1 MKITFNPTFST
12 NHQTYKTNKN
22 ISQPNFTA
30 RFPDGSKMP
39 KHIKPHIASINFAR
53 YNPLTKDF
61 GKYKIPIHNEE
72 ISKRLKPQYTSK
84 EFKNL
89 FEFTKSKGTFDYVMD
104 NKTGF
109 VKTSLI
115 KHKENPLMS
124 DLIWVT
130 DTSHNMALVKSK
142 SPNDC
147 TKVLNKISELYEGQQ
162 NNFDEVIANPQ
173 KYKHNEFWGGATQAG
188 IGHCFVPQTKQPH
201 KWFAKT
207 RLESIGNYMQTTA
220 DLIKTGINGGKYGYK
235 TSKDVPDTVINSI
248 ANCTKYLKA
257 IHYPTARSCGAW
269 EEQTFANS
277 LTSDTS
283 IINQGMRDVMD
294 IMYSPTDNKE
304 LLNIRNRIKSSK
316 HGDVFNDKKGLNK
329 LLKDG
334 EKRIIE
340 QYDVETSKEFNQKS
354 IKPEDKKYYYRKD
367 DSALSFMPQ
376 TETLSSDIIKDST
389 KKLLMLKKLSKS
401 IVKPNG
407 AIRYHNDEY
416 LNLDYHTLKNQWTDN
431 KKKNEAEWFL
441 VSEIANAYGSVA
453 DNLLNHI
460 EKTGKDSKTTK
471 LLSIA
476 LNGETEHINRSFARI
491 TPKNMTK
498 SNGYSCPAYK
508 LPEAYEAV
516 TTRNGRIKY
525 VPGAHSPLTWAESS
539 LYKASEQYLNN
550 LKRTENLGI
559 KFEQ

>member
-162 NNFDEVIANPQ
+162 NNFD
-173 KYKHNEFWGGATQAG
+173 
-188 IGHCFVPQTKQPH
+188 
-201 KWFAKT
+201 
-207 RLESIGNYMQTTA
+207 
-220 DLIKTGINGGKYGYK
+220 
-235 TSKDVPDTVINSI
+235 
-248 ANCTKYLKA
+248 
-257 IHYPTARSCGAW
+257 
-269 EEQTFANS
+269 
-277 LTSDTS
+277 
-283 IINQGMRDVMD
+283 
-294 IMYSPTDNKE
+294 
-304 LLNIRNRIKSSK
+304 
-316 HGDVFNDKKGLNK
+316 
-329 LLKDG
+329 
-334 EKRIIE
+334 
-340 QYDVETSKEFNQKS
+340 
-354 IKPEDKKYYYRKD
+354 
-367 DSALSFMPQ
+367 
-376 TETLSSDIIKDST
+376 
-389 KKLLMLKKLSKS
+389 
-401 IVKPNG
+401 
-407 AIRYHNDEY
+407 
-416 LNLDYHTLKNQWTDN
+416 
-431 KKKNEAEWFL
+431 
-441 VSEIANAYGSVA
+441 
-453 DNLLNHI
+453 
-460 EKTGKDSKTTK
+460 
-471 LLSIA
+471 
-476 LNGETEHINRSFARI
+476 
-491 TPKNMTK
+491 
-498 SNGYSCPAYK
+498 
-508 LPEAYEAV
+508 
-516 TTRNGRIKY
+516 
-525 VPGAHSPLTWAESS
+525 
-539 LYKASEQYLNN
+539 
-550 LKRTENLGI
+550 
-559 KFEQ
+559 